1 MGFENLLRRKARS
14 ILTLTGIAIGIAAII
29 ALGALAEGLLAEFT
43 AAFGS
48 SQADLV
54 VTQAEAG
61 ASAATMSLGAV
72 DEAVGE
78 AIARLPE
85 VEEVAG
91 MTIAFVPM
99 PDIPYFVLL
108 GHDPE
113 GFAIGH
119 FHIVEG
125 EGLAARAPAGRGK
138 PILLGR
144 TAADNLGKEVGDT
157 LQVHGS
163 AYRVVGIYETG
174 AAFEDGGAVVTLDE
188 AQALLKQPRQVTV
201 YLLRLEDIGQLEAAR
216 QRIEHRFPD
225 LAVSRTSEVIDR
237 MGVVGLL
244 RVFVWGLSLITV
256 LVGGVGMMNT
266 MVMSVVER
274 TREIGLLRALGW
286 RRSRVLALILG
297 ESLALSVMG
306 GLGGAILGVAVVKAL
321 GYVPAMASLAPGVL
335 TPGLVLRALAV
346 ALALGV
352 VGGLYPAWRATR
364 LVPLEALRYEGGA
377 SGVGARASL
386 APTGGGMILGGLFR
400 RRARTALTVVG
411 VAVGVTA
418 IIAIGAWVE
427 GVNASISTVATEADL
442 MVLEAD
448 INDMQLSVIEERVG
462 AWISALPQV
471 AHVSGC
477 VNGLVALE
485 GMPIFIVH
493 GYHPAGYAM
502 RHYKVVEGEGLG
514 SGRQILLGRRTAD
527 VLGKEIG
534 DRVMILSSA
543 YRIVGIYETGD
554 VLEERGGVIAL
565 RQAQTLFNKPHQVT
579 FYAVKVEERDDV
591 EEVAQRIRERFPDL
605 SVTRSA
611 DFAESTPDIQMMGQ
625 MTGVMFWLA
634 VLVGS
639 VGLVNTMGM
648 SVLERTRE
656 IGVLRA
662 LGWRKRRVLALI
674 LGESLALTLLGGI
687 IGIIWSWA
695 MVRLL
700 ALWPA
705 TASIGLRFTPGLLA
719 QALALAVVL
728 GAVGGLYPAW
738 RATRMRPVEALR
750 YE

>member
-1 MGFENLLRRKARS
+1 MG
-14 ILTLTGIAIGIAAII
+14 GI
-29 ALGALAEGLLAEFT
+29 
-43 AAFGS
+43 
-48 SQADLV
+48 
-54 VTQAEAG
+54 
-61 ASAATMSLGAV
+61 
-72 DEAVGE
+72 
-78 AIARLPE
+78 
-85 VEEVAG
+85 
-91 MTIAFVPM
+91 
-99 PDIPYFVLL
+99 
-108 GHDPE
+108 
-113 GFAIGH
+113 
-119 FHIVEG
+119 
-125 EGLAARAPAGRGK
+125 
-138 PILLGR
+138 
-144 TAADNLGKEVGDT
+144 DT
-157 LQVHGS
+157 V
-163 AYRVVGIYETG
+163 
-174 AAFEDGGAVVTLDE
+174 
-188 AQALLKQPRQVTV
+188 
-201 YLLRLEDIGQLEAAR
+201 
-216 QRIEHRFPD
+216 
-225 LAVSRTSEVIDR
+225 
-237 MGVVGLL
+237 

-266 MVMSVVER
+266 MIMSVVER

-297 ESLALSVMG
+297 ESLALSVLG
-306 GLGGAILGVAVVKAL
+306 GLAGTILGVALVEAL
-321 GYVPAMASLAPGVL
+321 GHVPGVASLAPGVL

-352 VGGLYPAWRATR
+352 VGGLYPAWRAAR
-364 LVPLEALRYEGGA
+364 LVPLEALRYEGG
-377 SGVGARASL
+377 GGGRL
-386 APTGGGMILGGLFR
+386 PRFLPGGMILGGLFR
-400 RRARTALTVVG
+400 RRARTVLTVIG

-427 GVNASISTVATEADL
+427 GINASLSALATEADL

-448 INDMQLSVIEERVG
+448 IADMQLSAIEERVG
-462 AWISALPQV
+462 AWIAALPQV

-485 GMPIFIVH
+485 GMPVFSVR

-502 RHYKVVEGEGLG
+502 RHFKVAEGEGLG

-527 VLGKEIG
+527 ILGKGIG

-543 YRIVGIYETGD
+543 YRVVGIYETGD

-579 FYAVKVEERDDV
+579 FYAIKVRERDEV
-591 EEVAQRIRERFPDL
+591 EGVAQRIRERFPDL

-634 VLVGS
+634 VLIGA

-674 LGESLALTLLGGI
+674 LGESLALTLLGGA
-687 IGIIWSWA
+687 IGVGWSWA

-700 ALWPA
+700 ALWPS

-728 GAVGGLYPAW
+728 GTLGGLYPAW
-738 RATRMRPVEALR
+738 RAARLRPMEALR
-750 YE
+750 HE

>member
-1 MGFENLLRRKARS
+1 MGFKNLLRRKTRS
-14 ILTLTGIAIGIAAII
+14 LLTLIGIAIGIAAII

-54 VTQAEAG
+54 VTQAGGGE
-61 ASAATMSLGAV
+61 SAATISLGAV
-72 DEAVGE
+72 DEAVEE
-78 AIARLPE
+78 AIGRFPE

-99 PDIPYFVLL
+99 PDIPYFALF
-108 GHDPE
+108 GHDSK

-119 FHIVEG
+119 FQIVEG
-125 EGLAARAPAGRGK
+125 EGLTARASRGRGK

-144 TAADNLGKEVGDT
+144 AAADNLGKGVDDT
-157 LQVHGS
+157 LRVHGS

-188 AQALLKQPRQVTV
+188 AQVLLKQPRQVTAF
-201 YLLRLEDIGQLEAAR
+201 LLRLKDIGQLEAAR

-225 LAVSRTSEVIDR
+225 LAVSRTSEVTDR
-237 MGVVGLL
+237 MGFVGLL

-266 MVMSVVER
+266 MIMSVVER

-297 ESLALSVMG
+297 ESLALSVLG
-306 GLGGAILGVAVVKAL
+306 GLSGAILGVAVVKAL
-321 GYVPAMASLAPGVL
+321 GHVPAMASLAPGVL
-335 TPGLVLRALAV
+335 TPGLVLRAMAV
-346 ALALGV
+346 ALALGA
-352 VGGLYPAWRATR
+352 VGGLYPAWRAAR
-364 LVPLEALRYEGGA
+364 LVPLEALRYEGG
-377 SGVGARASL
+377 GGARL
-386 APTGGGMILGGLFR
+386 PRFLPGGMILGGLFR
-400 RRARTALTVVG
+400 RRTRTVLTIVG

-418 IIAIGAWVE
+418 IVAIGAWVE
-427 GVNASISTVATEADL
+427 GINASLSALATEADL

-448 INDMQLSVIEERVG
+448 IADMQLSTIEGRVG
-462 AWISALPQV
+462 AWIAALPQV

-485 GMPIFIVH
+485 GMPVFSVH

-527 VLGKEIG
+527 ILGKGIG

-543 YRIVGIYETGD
+543 YRVAGIYETGD
-554 VLEERGGVIAL
+554 VLEERGGVITL
-565 RQAQTLFNKPHQVT
+565 RQAQTLFNRPHQVT
-579 FYAVKVEERDDV
+579 FYAVKVRERDEV
-591 EEVAQRIRERFPDL
+591 EEVAQRIRQRFPNL

-634 VLVGS
+634 VLIGA

-662 LGWRKRRVLALI
+662 LGWRRGRVLALI
-674 LGESLALTLLGGI
+674 LGESLVLTLLGGT
-687 IGIIWSWA
+687 IGISWSWA

-700 ALWPA
+700 ALRPT
-705 TASIGLRFTPGLLA
+705 TASIGLRFTPDLLA

>member
-1 MGFENLLRRKARS
+1 MGFKNLLKRKTRS
-14 ILTLTGIAIGIAAII
+14 LLTLIGIAIGIAAII
-29 ALGALAEGLLAEFT
+29 ALGALAEGLMAEFM

-54 VTQAEAG
+54 LTQAEAG
-61 ASAATMSLGAV
+61 ASAATISLGAV

-99 PDIPYFVLL
+99 PDIPYFVLF

-119 FHIVEG
+119 FQIVAG
-125 EGLAARAPAGRGK
+125 EMLTVRAPAGRGK
-138 PILLGR
+138 PILLGC
-144 TAADNLGKEVGDT
+144 TAADNLGKGVGDT
-157 LQVHGS
+157 LRVRGS

-174 AAFEDGGAVVTLDE
+174 TAFEDGGAVVTLDE

-201 YLLRLEDIGQLEAAR
+201 YLLRLKDIGQLEAAR
-216 QRIEHRFPD
+216 RRIEHRFPD
-225 LAVSRTSEVIDR
+225 LSVSRTSEVADR
-237 MGVVGLL
+237 MGAMALV

-266 MVMSVVER
+266 MIMSVVER

-297 ESLALSVMG
+297 ESLALSVLG
-306 GLGGAILGVAVVKAL
+306 GLAGTILGVALVEAL
-321 GYVPAMASLAPGVL
+321 GHVPGVASLAPGVL
-335 TPGLVLRALAV
+335 TPSLVLRALAV
-346 ALALGV
+346 ALALGA
-352 VGGLYPAWRATR
+352 VGGLYPAWRAAR
-364 LVPLEALRYEGGA
+364 LVPLEALRYEGG
-377 SGVGARASL
+377 GGGRL
-386 APTGGGMILGGLFR
+386 PRFLPGGMILGGLFR
-400 RRARTALTVVG
+400 RRARTALTIVG

-427 GVNASISTVATEADL
+427 GINASISTMATEADL

-448 INDMQLSVIEERVG
+448 IADMQLSAIEERVG
-462 AWISALPQV
+462 AWIAALPQV

-485 GMPIFIVH
+485 GMPVFSVR
-493 GYHPAGYAM
+493 GYQPAGYAM
-502 RHYKVVEGEGLG
+502 RHFKVAEGEGLG

-527 VLGKEIG
+527 ILGKGIG
-534 DRVMILSSA
+534 DRVMILRSA

-579 FYAVKVEERDDV
+579 LYSIKVRERDEV

-634 VLVGS
+634 VLIGA

-674 LGESLALTLLGGI
+674 LGESLALTLLGGA
-687 IGIIWSWA
+687 IGVGWSWA

-700 ALWPA
+700 ALWPS

-728 GAVGGLYPAW
+728 GTLGGLYPAW
-738 RATRMRPVEALR
+738 RAARLRPMEALR
-750 YE
+750 HE